1 MSPTPG
7 DAGKAPASPALRYV
21 YQTDE
26 ELWKRGASLAKAL
39 GVRPTTAQVLLRRG
53 VSDAQDARDYLEPR
67 LKRLLDPA
75 EMADFK
81 RAVTRV
87 ADAVERKE
95 RCGVFGD
102 YDVDGITAA
111 AVITQILTELGPE
124 PECRVASRDHGYGL
138 TTVDIEAFRKA
149 GCSLVIACDVGSGDH
164 PAIDAAVA
172 AGIDVVVLD
181 HHHIPEDPP
190 PAYALVNPGRPGCPF
205 PFHDMASVGVAFYV
219 AAALRTELDDRG
231 YFADHEP
238 PDVHALLDLV
248 AVGTIADVVPLSG
261 VNRIMV
267 RAGLDRINELQ
278 RPGLRFL
285 ARLAGLQAGP
295 PPITVKDI
303 AFRLAPRLNA
313 AGRMG
318 DAMPALRLL
327 LDREI
332 NSAWRCALELD
343 GRNRQRQRLQEDVY
357 TAAVERVE
365 KGGVGESIHVV
376 AGDNW
381 HPGVVGIVASKLAD
395 LYACPT
401 VVISMTDGEG
411 RGSVRT
417 FGGIN
422 IYDCLEASREHLVTF
437 GGHASAAG
445 LTVRRGDLA
454 NLTRALDHE
463 VQAQIERRGG
473 VRRTVSVDALVEL
486 QEVDEELVCE
496 LERIQPCG
504 EGNPEPMLLT
514 DPVVVVESR
523 LVGNGHLRLKIAAPD
538 GSAQHEVIGFGMGH
552 RAPALGE
559 RLRVVFVAE
568 HNTYRGKTSIQLRLL
583 DLSPSEEGSGV

>member
-1 MSPTPG
+1 MAVGGADKAQAPPT
-7 DAGKAPASPALRYV
+7 LRYI
-21 YQTDE
+21 YDEDE
-26 ELWKRGASLAKAL
+26 ELERRSESLASEL
-39 GVRPTTAQVLLRRG
+39 GLRRTTARVLVRRG
-53 VSDAQDARDYLEPR
+53 VRDLDSADAYLEPR
-67 LKRLLDPA
+67 LGSLLDPA
-75 EMADFK
+75 DMADFQ
-81 RAVTRV
+81 RAVSRL
-87 ADAVERKE
+87 ADAVCRSE

-111 AVITQILTELGPE
+111 AVITEILEGHGQTPE
-124 PECRVASRDHGYGL
+124 VRLASRDLGYGL
-138 TTVDIEAFRKA
+138 TPTDIKAFKEA
-149 GCSLVIACDVGSGDH
+149 GCTLVVACDVGSGDH
-164 PAIDAAVA
+164 PALQAAVA

-181 HHHIPEDPP
+181 HHQMPENAP

-219 AAALRTELDDRG
+219 AAALRTELLDRDA
-231 YFADHEP
+231 FQESSA
-238 PDVHALLDLV
+238 PDVRHLLDLV

-267 RAGLDRINELQ
+267 RAGLNRINELN

-295 PPITVKDI
+295 PAITVKDI

-313 AGRMG
+313 AGRLG
-318 DAMPALRLL
+318 NAKPALQLL
-327 LDREI
+327 LERDTNE
-332 NSAWRCALELD
+332 AWRCALALD

-357 TAAVERVE
+357 TAAVQMVE
-365 KGGVGESIHVV
+365 GGGVGETIHVV
-376 AGDNW
+376 AGDGW

-395 LYACPT
+395 QFGRPA
-401 VVISMTDGEG
+401 VVISMSGGEG

-422 IYDCLEASREHLVTF
+422 VYQALDASQRHLVTF

-445 LTVRRGDLA
+445 LTVKQSDLPA
-454 NLTRALDHE
+454 LTEALDAQ
-463 VQAQIERRGG
+463 VKAQITRRGG
-473 VRRTVSVDALVEL
+473 VEDTINVDDRIALGR
-486 QEVDEELVCE
+486 VDEELVNE

-504 EGNPEPMLLT
+504 EGNPEPMLVA

-523 LVGNGHLRLKIAAPD
+523 LVGNGHLRLKIANPEGD
-538 GSAQHEVIGFGMGH
+538 SVHEVIGFGMGH
-552 RAPALGE
+552 RAPTAGSHM
-559 RLRVVFVAE
+559 RVVFVPE

-583 DLSPSEEGSGV
+583 DLGPAQDDG